1 MDKHQQLTANTL
13 TATMCLLHF
22 ENPAVFPIKKNT
34 AGLICCIEV
43 PTVCFAA
50 PILSVHLY
58 VAVSTFY
65 IHASVLSVTKGASTR
80 TDKTCFSCSY
90 DIILAF
96 TISCANEPN
105 LQGEH
110 HFETCILRSCICS
123 LSLLRLQPITQPICI
138 ENHFDPHCSFQTNNC
153 RNYIFV
159 LFFYL

>member
-1 MDKHQQLTANTL
+1 
-13 TATMCLLHF
+13 MCLLHF

-43 PTVCFAA
+43 PAICFAA

-80 TDKTCFSCSY
+80 TDKTCFSCSD

-110 HFETCILRSCICS
+110 HFETYIKYIKILH
-123 LSLLRLQPITQPICI
+123 LLALTAPSPTD
-138 ENHFDPHCSFQTNNC
+138 NTTNLY
-153 RNYIFV
+153 RK
-159 LFFYL
+159 LF